1 MTGMPPSTP
10 RQLTRASDRVSFLD
24 LEHCTIGRDGGAL
37 TATDD
42 DGVLHVPV
50 SALSV
55 LLLGPGTRLTHQAV
69 GVVAD
74 SACSL
79 VWVGE
84 QGVRYYAHG
93 RSIARSDR
101 MLRAQAEKVTS
112 SRKRLD
118 VARRM
123 YAMRFPGEDT
133 SGLTMQQ
140 LRGKEGA
147 RVRKAYRECAAEYG
161 VRWVR
166 RDYDSRNFL
175 DSDPIN
181 QALSAANTCLY
192 GLAHSVI
199 VALGCSPGLGFVH
212 TGHDRSFVYDLAD
225 LYKAEVSV
233 PVAFRTVAA
242 LEREGRTVGVN
253 IGSVTRRA
261 MRDEFRTAGLAETM
275 SRDLRTL
282 LLDDEV
288 EESDLWADVIG
299 LWDGR
304 DETVAGGVNYAP
316 EDGVDQVPGGSS
328 RREAP

>member
-1 MTGMPPSTP
+1 M
-10 RQLTRASDRVSFLD
+10 
-24 LEHCTIGRDGGAL
+24 
-37 TATDD
+37 
-42 DGVLHVPV
+42 
-50 SALSV
+50 
-55 LLLGPGTRLTHQAV
+55 
-69 GVVAD
+69 
-74 SACSL
+74 
-79 VWVGE
+79 
-84 QGVRYYAHG
+84 
-93 RSIARSDR
+93 
-101 MLRAQAEKVTS
+101 
-112 SRKRLD
+112 
-118 VARRM
+118 
-123 YAMRFPGEDT
+123 
-133 SGLTMQQ
+133 
-140 LRGKEGA
+140 
-147 RVRKAYRECAAEYG
+147 
-161 VRWVR
+161 
-166 RDYDSRNFL
+166 
-175 DSDPIN
+175 
-181 QALSAANTCLY
+181 SAANTCLY

-316 EDGVDQVPGGSS
+316 EDGADQVPGGPS
-328 RREAP
+328 RRESP

>member
-1 MTGMPPSTP
+1 
-10 RQLTRASDRVSFLD
+10 
-24 LEHCTIGRDGGAL
+24 
-37 TATDD
+37 
-42 DGVLHVPV
+42 
-50 SALSV
+50 
-55 LLLGPGTRLTHQAV
+55 
-69 GVVAD
+69 
-74 SACSL
+74 
-79 VWVGE
+79 
-84 QGVRYYAHG
+84 
-93 RSIARSDR
+93 

-133 SGLTMQQ
+133 SALTMQQ

-147 RVRKAYRECAAEYG
+147 RVRKSYRDCAAEYG

-304 DETVAGGVNYAP
+304 DETVAGGVNYTP
-316 EDGVDQVPGGSS
+316 EDGADEVPGGPS